1 MSESNAK
8 VAYRNTIASCLREVR
23 SQCGHKMSQKVGRMI
38 REIEKTEGFDRKN
51 PSGFTSLLFSYLL
64 SNLPN
69 PLAAA
74 IREGKPEIFGETIHP
89 LLQGILGGVEEKV
102 TEEKRNTIAAY
113 RQSLQEKEQELQ
125 QEEIN
130 AVAAQEKYN
139 MVKERLEDLELAVK
153 SSDFLRK
160 GDLDEFVAH
169 LTMPPQAIQVA
180 ITEAYDPCLG
190 FFARRRK
197 KNDVKKAVI
206 YTLNDLQATQEEVS
220 RIAEEVS
227 NRVARLREE
236 IKTLREKII
245 SLETSCSS
253 LYDRHCSAAL
263 SAVVTSELE
272 STTGWRKIAKAGKFL
287 RSLREFLNGIKA
299 LVDFRET
306 CCNLSTG
313 KAAANQR
320 SHFEEEIKNWQKR
333 ERARE
338 EAEANRAK
346 LLSRLEE
353 IAREIPY
360 AQSTATVK
368 SLADEKKNIE
378 HQLGKINEMIKE
390 LQESQED
397 FFLRCIAE
405 AVRLLAILEA
415 SPRMQSEIASILFS
429 CEDVSQ
435 TVYGVSIEVLER
447 QYKSCQAASETLCS
461 NLKNTVFSLVN
472 DEISKSFP
480 LTTSTELPYEL
491 YDLKKQVPAL
501 DGDQLR
507 FFLENGGTAVVF
519 SISGWGT
526 VYCKH
531 EEKTWDFDPVPDWRT
546 SSLTRI
552 PRQLLVK
559 MSYIGAYHDCYPQG
573 RRVEG
578 QGRNILWLPIPA
590 DADIGGVKEAIA
602 DYSSIAYEDIYH
614 ESECDTYK
622 GRINVYAQLAD
633 SEQIKRKW

>member
-8 VAYRNTIASCLREVR
+8 VAYRNTIASCLREIR
-23 SQCGHKMSQKVGRMI
+23 SQCGHKMSQKVERMI
-38 REIEKTEGFDRKN
+38 REIEKTKTEGFNRKN

-102 TEEKRNTIAAY
+102 TEDKRNTIAAY

-130 AVAAQEKYN
+130 AVAAQKRYN
-139 MVKERLEDLELAVK
+139 LVKERLEDFELAVK
-153 SSDFLRK
+153 SSDFLRR

-169 LTMPPQAIQVA
+169 LTMPPQAVQTA

-197 KNDVKKAVI
+197 KNEVKKVVI
-206 YTLNDLQATQEEVS
+206 TTLNELQAAQKEAL
-220 RIAEEVS
+220 RITDEVS
-227 NRVARLREE
+227 NRVARLRKE
-236 IKTLREKII
+236 IETLRENIF

-253 LYDRHCSAAL
+253 LYDRHCLAAL

-272 STTGWRKIAKAGKFL
+272 STTGWRKIAKAGKLL
-287 RSLREFLNGIKA
+287 RSLGEFLNGIRA
-299 LVDFRET
+299 LVNFREIR
-306 CCNLSTG
+306 CNLSTG
-313 KAAANQR
+313 KAVADQR
-320 SHFEEEIKNWQKR
+320 SYFEEEIENWQKR

-353 IAREIPY
+353 IAKELPY

-368 SLADEKKNIE
+368 SLRDEKEKIE
-378 HQLGKINEMIKE
+378 HQLEKINEMIKD
-390 LQESQED
+390 LQESQEN
-397 FFLRCIAE
+397 FFLRCIAG

-415 SPRMQSEIASILFS
+415 SSRMQSEITTI
-429 CEDVSQ
+429 CETMSRV
-435 TVYGVSIEVLER
+435 VYGVPIEVLER
-447 QYKSCQAASETLCS
+447 QYKSCQVASETLCS

-472 DEISKSFP
+472 DEINKSFP
-480 LTTSTELPYEL
+480 LTTSTKLPYEL
-491 YDLKKQVPAL
+491 YDLKKQIPAR
-501 DGDQLR
+501 DGNQLL

-526 VYCKH
+526 VYCKR
-531 EEKTWDFDPVPDWRT
+531 EEKTWGFDPIPNWRT
-546 SSLTRI
+546 SSLTRV

-573 RRVEG
+573 LRVEG
-578 QGRNILWLPIPA
+578 QGQNILWLPIPA
-590 DADIGGVKEAIA
+590 DADIDGVKEAIA
-602 DYSSIAYEDIYH
+602 AYSSIAYEEIYYQ
-614 ESECDTYK
+614 SECDIYK

-633 SEQIKRKW
+633 SEQIKRER